1 MKLKSYLSKKFEGR
15 ESFLENIVFPIFGEE
30 KFEDMYDV
38 EALDNEDLQAMAK
51 RTGIKSAIQYGLVQ
65 VGTTEINIYDVTVS
79 DRVMMRRN
87 RVGIQQLIRRIMLDY
102 TSAFIIFHY
111 EDSDSWDWRF
121 SFCQKDNKEV
131 TEAKRYTFLLGP
143 GQSCR
148 TAAENFQKLIDK
160 HGEINRDD
168 IVAAFDVEALSKE
181 FFDKYKAKYEKF
193 CNYIYDNRN
202 DEDLFGHEFAE
213 WDEKLIRDYVKKLL
227 GRIVFLHFL
236 QKKGWLGV
244 PVDKQWGEGDTQFM
258 RNLFKASTPEQKDN
272 YLDCVL
278 EPLFAGALNTQRPND
293 IFDLGVEGF
302 RTTRIPYL
310 NGGLFER
317 DVLDEP
323 KSTFPASYFED
334 LFEFFY
340 QYNFTIDE
348 NNPNDAEVGIDP
360 EMLGHIFENLL
371 EDNKDKGAFYTPKEI
386 VQYMCRESLIAYLTT
401 CVMKKQGENHKP
413 EDEIK
418 ESVRKLLNK
427 PEEIVPRM
435 RMEHIDDFGS
445 YIRNVKICDPA
456 IGSGAFPMGLL
467 NELVRCRV
475 FINAWAKDE
484 KGNLLEGD
492 YAALK
497 TEIISNNIYGVDIE
511 KGAIDIARL
520 RFWLSI
526 IVDEQTPHVLP
537 NFDYKF
543 MQGNS
548 LIPTFDGKYINLDTK
563 SQKHI
568 NVEAMKKEKQRLYEL
583 KQKYYQAEGEEK
595 HELNVQIKD
604 TILKLISR
612 QLGYESRAWYQHN
625 AVQGTLSFDD
635 VETMSFDEVRQSL
648 PEDKLQSIALAE
660 SLHAKLNDSSIPV
673 SERSQIDIHFFDWR
687 IMFTEVFDK
696 GSDGFDIVIGNPPYI
711 QLQIDIHKKGIDK
724 KGNEYTMKL
733 GDVYKDS
740 NYLTFEKTG
749 DIYCLFYEQ
758 GVNILDTK
766 GTLCYITSN
775 KWMKSGYGE
784 ATRRYFIN
792 NCNPILL
799 IDFTG
804 TKIFENA
811 TVDVNILLLRKEKNE
826 NKTKSVW
833 LDEISDIKDLFNCVD
848 KKSTI
853 SSYESSEVWN
863 ILTAKDMLIKNKIES
878 KGKPLGKWDLVL
890 TRGVG
895 TGYDKAYVI
904 TNDEK
909 ECLFSSC
916 SIDELERTASIIH
929 PMLRGREIDKYSYK
943 WNGLWM
949 IYIPLHFPMND
960 IPNIKGASKE
970 AEDTFSKLYP
980 TIYRHICQYKDNL
993 STRDKTETGIRYEW
1007 YCMQR
1012 PRYDKFGKLGFSKI
1026 IYQELSQGSS
1036 FAFDEDGVYLLNNSA
1051 YYIHSQHDDKYL
1063 IAILNSKL
1071 IEYAYSKYYCT
1082 KLGKTGVRW
1091 LAQNIVNLPIVDAEE
1106 FQKQDIIKIVDQI
1119 LSFKKSSCVA
1129 DTSSLEAEIDQLV
1142 YQLYGLTDDE
1152 IAIVEGKN
1160 E

>member
-1 MKLKSYLSKKFEGR
+1 MSMELKSYLSKKFEGR

-348 NNPNDAEVGIDP
+348 NDPNDAEVGIDP

-435 RMEHIDDFGS
+435 RMEHLDDFGS

-548 LIPTFDGKYINLDTK
+548 LIPTFDGKFINLETEK
-563 SQKHI
+563 I
-568 NVEAMKKEKQRLYEL
+568 NKEYYKKLVAEKKELYRL
-583 KQKYYQAEGEEK
+583 KQLHYNASGNEK
-595 HELNVQIKD
+595 HELDVKIKYS
-604 TILKLISR
+604 ILRLIAVR
-612 QLGYESRAWYQHN
+612 LGYESRSWYKNHVTQN
-625 AVQGTLSFDD
+625 SLFKDEETSFDIVRKTLPKEKQKVIEF
-635 VETMSFDEVRQSL
+635 VE
-648 PEDKLQSIALAE
+648 AL
-660 SLHAKLNDSSIPV
+660 SNKLNDTSVPI
-673 SERSQIDIHFFDWR
+673 EKRSQINIHFFDWR
-687 IMFTEVFDK
+687 IMFTEVFDN

-711 QLQIDIHKKGIDK
+711 KEYENRNAFDGFRENSPYYIGKMDLWHGFTCNAIDLCKNYGIVMFIAQNNWTTNAGACKMRKKVVDETRILQMVDFNDYMVFGESASIQ
-724 KGNEYTMKL
+724 TMIML
-733 GDVYKDS
+733 FCKDS
-740 NYLTFEKTG
+740 KSNGYKIDYRKQTLSSGKVGMVQLLGQTG
-749 DIYCLFYEQ
+749 DHCLMRPIFNREFY
-758 GVNILDTK
+758 
-766 GTLCYITSN
+766 
-775 KWMKSGYGE
+775 
-784 ATRRYFIN
+784 
-792 NCNPILL
+792 
-799 IDFTG
+799 
-804 TKIFENA
+804 
-811 TVDVNILLLRKEKNE
+811 
-826 NKTKSVW
+826 
-833 LDEISDIKDLFNCVD
+833 
-848 KKSTI
+848 
-853 SSYESSEVWN
+853 
-863 ILTAKDMLIKNKIES
+863 
-878 KGKPLGKWDLVL
+878 KGK
-890 TRGVG
+890 
-895 TGYDKAYVI
+895 
-904 TNDEK
+904 
-909 ECLFSSC
+909 
-916 SIDELERTASIIH
+916 
-929 PMLRGREIDKYSYK
+929 
-943 WNGLWM
+943 
-949 IYIPLHFPMND
+949 YI
-960 IPNIKGASKE
+960 
-970 AEDTFSKLYP
+970 TFSKFDDVL
-980 TIYRHICQYKDNL
+980 T
-993 STRDKTETGIRYEW
+993 
-1007 YCMQR
+1007 
-1012 PRYDKFGKLGFSKI
+1012 KI
-1026 IYQELSQGSS
+1026 DSMDSYLSQ
-1036 FAFDEDGVYLLNNSA
+1036 
-1051 YYIHSQHDDKYL
+1051 
-1063 IAILNSKL
+1063 
-1071 IEYAYSKYYCT
+1071 
-1082 KLGKTGVRW
+1082 
-1091 LAQNIVNLPIVDAEE
+1091 
-1106 FQKQDIIKIVDQI
+1106 
-1119 LSFKKSSCVA
+1119 
-1129 DTSSLEAEIDQLV
+1129 
-1142 YQLYGLTDDE
+1142 DE
-1152 IAIVEGKN
+1152 IAQGIVFPQLLLVASR
-1160 E
+1160 

>member
-1 MKLKSYLSKKFEGR
+1 MELKSYLSNKFEGR

-30 KFEDMYDV
+30 RFEDMYDV
-38 EALDNEDLQAMAK
+38 DALDNEDLQAMAR

-65 VGTTEINIYDVTVS
+65 IGTTEINIYDVTVS

-160 HGEINRDD
+160 HGDINRDD
-168 IVAAFDVEALSKE
+168 IVKAFDVEALSKE

-202 DEDLFGHEFAE
+202 DESLFGHEFAE
-213 WDEKLIRDYVKKLL
+213 WDEKIIRDYVKKLL

-244 PVDKQWGEGDTQFM
+244 AVNKEWGEGDTQFM
-258 RNLFKASTPEQKDN
+258 RNLFKASTQEQKDN
-272 YLDCVL
+272 YLDLVL
-278 EPLFAGALNTQRPND
+278 EPLFAGALNPQRPND
-293 IFDLGVEGF
+293 IFDLNVDGY

-317 DVLDEP
+317 DALDEP

-348 NNPNDAEVGIDP
+348 NDPNDAEVGIDP

-418 ESVRKLLNK
+418 ESVRQLLNK
-427 PEEIVPRM
+427 PEDIVPRM
-435 RMEHIDDFGS
+435 TKEHFDDFGS

-475 FINAWAKDE
+475 FINAWAKDD

-548 LIPTFDGKYINLDTK
+548 LIPTFDGKFINLDTT
-563 SQKHI
+563 SQSHI
-568 NVEAMKKEKQRLYEL
+568 NVVAMKKEKQHLYEL
-583 KQKYYQAEGEEK
+583 KQKYYKAEGEEK

-612 QLGYESRAWYQHN
+612 QLGYESRAWYLHN
-625 AVQGTLSFDD
+625 AVQTTLDFGEVSS
-635 VETMSFDEVRQSL
+635 MSFDKVRQSL
-648 PEDKLQSIALAE
+648 PADKLESIELAE
-660 SLHAKLNDSSIPV
+660 TLHAKLNDKSIPV

-687 IMFTEVFDK
+687 IMFTEVFDN
-696 GSDGFDIVIGNPPYI
+696 GSDGFDIVIGNPPYVTYKGKQKVNCSEELVR
-711 QLQIDIHKKGIDK
+711 QLISI
-724 KGNEYTMKL
+724 
-733 GDVYKDS
+733 YKDS
-740 NYLTFEKTG
+740 AEYKINSYALFVELGQNISGNRGCLSFIIPSTILQNEYLKKIRKLLITANDLLKIVSFENKVFDAVTDSIIIEFLHGHSRSNLMKYYRVNDLNFTCTDCKCFNPEQWNSENELFKIDLRSNNDDKIIFSKMESNTIRLG
-749 DIYCLFYEQ
+749 DIYNVYVGIVANGIKKFLSEFQENNNYKKYLQ
-758 GVNILDTK
+758 GKHLEHYSIK
-766 GTLCYITSN
+766 KTSL
-775 KWMKSGYGE
+775 
-784 ATRRYFIN
+784 FIN
-792 NCNPILL
+792 FDKDKLHSNT
-799 IDFTG
+799 DETVYEKE
-804 TKIFENA
+804 TKI
-811 TVDVNILLLRKEKNE
+811 LLRKTGN
-826 NKTKSVW
+826 V
-833 LDEISDIKDLFNCVD
+833 
-848 KKSTI
+848 
-853 SSYESSEVWN
+853 
-863 ILTAKDMLIKNKIES
+863 LIA
-878 KGKPLGKWDLVL
+878 
-890 TRGVG
+890 T
-895 TGYDKAYVI
+895 
-904 TNDEK
+904 
-909 ECLFSSC
+909 
-916 SIDELERTASIIH
+916 
-929 PMLRGREIDKYSYK
+929 IDKEQYYTDQSIYNLYQQIGNNYSDYV
-943 WNGLWM
+943 L
-949 IYIPLHFPMND
+949 
-960 IPNIKGASKE
+960 
-970 AEDTFSKLYP
+970 
-980 TIYRHICQYKDNL
+980 
-993 STRDKTETGIRYEW
+993 
-1007 YCMQR
+1007 
-1012 PRYDKFGKLGFSKI
+1012 
-1026 IYQELSQGSS
+1026 
-1036 FAFDEDGVYLLNNSA
+1036 V
-1051 YYIHSQHDDKYL
+1051 
-1063 IAILNSKL
+1063 AILNSKL
-1071 IEYAYSKYYCT
+1071 MNYYYNKKLITNADVFPYIKGVHIKSFPIPNKQINSLLDETIENKVKELIDYK
-1082 KLGKTGVRW
+1082 
-1091 LAQNIVNLPIVDAEE
+1091 QNRNSIKVN
-1106 FQKQDIIKIVDQI
+1106 
-1119 LSFKKSSCVA
+1119 
-1129 DTSSLEAEIDQLV
+1129 SLEHEIDQLV
-1142 YQLYGLTDDE
+1142 YQLYGLTDEE

-1160 E
+1160 K

>member
-1 MKLKSYLSKKFEGR
+1 MDLKSYLSREFEGR
-15 ESFLENIVFPIFGEE
+15 DSFLENIVFPIFGKEN
-30 KFEDMYDV
+30 FENKYDV
-38 EALDNEDLQAMAK
+38 DALDNDDLKLLAQ
-51 RTGIKSAIQYGLVQ
+51 RTGIKSAILYGLVQ
-65 VGTTEINIYDVTVS
+65 VGTTEIYIYDVTVS
-79 DRVMMRRN
+79 ERVVMRRN
-87 RVGIQQLIRRIMLDY
+87 RVGIQQLIRKIMETY
-102 TSAFIIFHY
+102 SSAFIIFHY

-121 SFCQKDNKEV
+121 SFCQKDDKEA
-131 TEAKRYTFLLGP
+131 TEAKRYTFLLGK

-160 HGEINRDD
+160 HGNINRDD
-168 IVAAFDVEALSKE
+168 IVKAFDVEALSKE

-202 DEDLFGHEFAE
+202 DENLFGHEFAE

-348 NNPNDAEVGIDP
+348 NDPNDAEVGIDP

-435 RMEHIDDFGS
+435 RKEHLDDFGS

-475 FINAWAKDE
+475 FINAWAKDD
-484 KGNLLEGD
+484 KDNLLEGD

-526 IVDEQTPHVLP
+526 IVDERTPHVLP

-548 LIPTFDGKYINLDTK
+548 LIPTFDGKFINLDTK

-635 VETMSFDEVRQSL
+635 VETMSFQEVRQSL

-660 SLHAKLNDSSIPV
+660 SLHEKLNDKTIPV
-673 SERSQIDIHFFDWR
+673 VDRSQIDIHFFDWR
-687 IMFTEVFDK
+687 IMFTEVFDN
-696 GSDGFDIVIGNPPYI
+696 GNEGFDIVIGNPPYV
-711 QLQIDIHKKGIDK
+711 DAKKLKSLSSVLKLFKIYNGSADLFTYFFEIGIK
-724 KGNEYTMKL
+724 SCKHNGIVTM
-733 GDVYKDS
+733 
-740 NYLTFEKTG
+740 
-749 DIYCLFYEQ
+749 
-758 GVNILDTK
+758 
-766 GTLCYITSN
+766 ITSN
-775 KWMKSGYGE
+775 KWMRSEYG
-784 ATRRYFIN
+784 RNLRSFIN
-792 NCNPILL
+792 KNTLIQLL
-799 IDFTG
+799 DFG
-804 TKIFENA
+804 TNRLFNA
-811 TVDVNILLLRKEKNE
+811 TVDTDIIIIRKDFSSYTPLIASMQECDAKDNIYSYLINNSVNVCLTDDAWLIKKGNKDLIHERLKNIKTHLSDLNVKIYRGILTGCNDAFHITEEEKNFLLTE
-826 NKTKSVW
+826 DAKNSQIITPLIRGIETEKYTINRKGLWLLNIHNGLKGKMLPVNVLDYPSIKNHLDKYYDRLVQRDDKGKTPYNLRNCAYLNELNHPKIIWQAVSKRVAFSYDQDGT
-833 LDEISDIKDLFNCVD
+833 LTCDVTTFFMTGKDL
-848 KKSTI
+848 K
-853 SSYESSEVWN
+853 Y
-863 ILTAKDMLIKNKIES
+863 IL
-878 KGKPLGKWDLVL
+878 
-890 TRGVG
+890 
-895 TGYDKAYVI
+895 
-904 TNDEK
+904 
-909 ECLFSSC
+909 
-916 SIDELERTASIIH
+916 
-929 PMLRGREIDKYSYK
+929 
-943 WNGLWM
+943 
-949 IYIPLHFPMND
+949 
-960 IPNIKGASKE
+960 
-970 AEDTFSKLYP
+970 
-980 TIYRHICQYKDNL
+980 
-993 STRDKTETGIRYEW
+993 
-1007 YCMQR
+1007 
-1012 PRYDKFGKLGFSKI
+1012 
-1026 IYQELSQGSS
+1026 
-1036 FAFDEDGVYLLNNSA
+1036 
-1051 YYIHSQHDDKYL
+1051 
-1063 IAILNSKL
+1063 AILNSKL
-1071 IEYAYSKYYCT
+1071 FEYSLINIYLEGDTFKSKNKIIQNFPIPQRDDVYSERIENLVDKVIKT
-1082 KLGKTGVRW
+1082 KT
-1091 LAQNIVNLPIVDAEE
+1091 NDSNSNTI
-1106 FQKQDIIKIVDQI
+1106 
-1119 LSFKKSSCVA
+1119 
-1129 DTSSLEAEIDQLV
+1129 SLESQIDQLV
-1142 YQLYGLTDDE
+1142 YKLYGLTDEE
-1152 IAIVEGKN
+1152 IAIVEGRN

>member
-1 MKLKSYLSKKFEGR
+1 MSKELKSYLSKKFEGR

-30 KFEDMYDV
+30 RFEDMYDV
-38 EALDNEDLQAMAK
+38 DALDNEDLQAMAR

-148 TAAENFQKLIDK
+148 TAADNFQKLIDK
-160 HGEINRDD
+160 RGEINRED
-168 IVAAFDVEALSKE
+168 IVKAFDVEALSKE
-181 FFDKYKAKYEKF
+181 FFDKYKAQYEKF
-193 CNYIYDNRN
+193 CNYIYDNCD
-202 DEDLFGHEFAE
+202 DESLFGKEFAE

-244 PVDKQWGEGDTQFM
+244 PFGKEWGEGDTQFM
-258 RNLFKASTPEQKDN
+258 KHLFEASTQEQKEN

-293 IFDLGVEGF
+293 IFDLNVDGY

-317 DVLDEP
+317 DALDEP
-323 KSTFPASYFED
+323 KSTFPASYFEE
-334 LFEFFY
+334 LFDFFY

-348 NNPNDAEVGIDP
+348 NDPNDAEVGIDP
-360 EMLGHIFENLL
+360 EMLGRIFENLL

-418 ESVRKLLNK
+418 ASVRKLLNK

-435 RMEHIDDFGS
+435 TKEHLKDFDS

-526 IVDEQTPHVLP
+526 IVDEQNPHVLP

-548 LIPTFDGKYINLDTK
+548 LIPTFDGKFINLETEK
-563 SQKHI
+563 I
-568 NVEAMKKEKQRLYEL
+568 NKEYYKKLVAEKKELYRL
-583 KQKYYQAEGEEK
+583 KQLHYNASGNEK
-595 HELNVQIKD
+595 HELDVKIKYS
-604 TILKLISR
+604 ILRLIAVR
-612 QLGYESRAWYQHN
+612 LGYESRSWYKNHVTQN
-625 AVQGTLSFDD
+625 SLFKDEETSFDIVRKTLPKEKQKVIEF
-635 VETMSFDEVRQSL
+635 VE
-648 PEDKLQSIALAE
+648 AL
-660 SLHAKLNDSSIPV
+660 SNKLNDTSVPI
-673 SERSQIDIHFFDWR
+673 EKRSQINIHFFDWR
-687 IMFTEVFDK
+687 IMFTEVFDN
-696 GSDGFDIVIGNPPYI
+696 GNDGFDIVIGNPPYI
-711 QLQIDIHKKGIDK
+711 SAPAQI
-724 KGNEYTMKL
+724 
-733 GDVYKDS
+733 
-740 NYLTFEKTG
+740 
-749 DIYCLFYEQ
+749 
-758 GVNILDTK
+758 
-766 GTLCYITSN
+766 
-775 KWMKSGYGE
+775 
-784 ATRRYFIN
+784 A
-792 NCNPILL
+792 NPILAKQREDIIASEKFVSL
-799 IDFTG
+799 YQKWDLYIPFIEHGIQLACKDGVITMIVPYPLTNQIYGKKLREHIIANHELLELCDLNG

-811 TVDVNILLLRKEKNE
+811 TVSNCIPFIRKSLSKHGVTAISHIDE
-826 NKTKSVW
+826 TKS
-833 LDEISDIKDLFNCVD
+833 IKIAYLKTVDDLVPD
-848 KKSTI
+848 KKTA
-853 SSYESSEVWN
+853 VWN
-863 ILTAKDMLIKNKIES
+863 VDNAKREANRHQDMNVLGDYCYISKGMVINADEKTAKGEFKKEDLISLTYDDVHCRKYIEAKDIEKYVVKRVRYLEYNTDRCPEQLS
-878 KGKPLGKWDLVL
+878 RPTFRELYEHPKLMVNRLGLLKV
-890 TRGVG
+890 
-895 TGYDKAYVI
+895 Y
-904 TNDEK
+904 
-909 ECLFSSC
+909 
-916 SIDELERTASIIH
+916 
-929 PMLRGREIDKYSYK
+929 
-943 WNGLWM
+943 
-949 IYIPLHFPMND
+949 
-960 IPNIKGASKE
+960 
-970 AEDTFSKLYP
+970 
-980 TIYRHICQYKDNL
+980 
-993 STRDKTETGIRYEW
+993 
-1007 YCMQR
+1007 
-1012 PRYDKFGKLGFSKI
+1012 
-1026 IYQELSQGSS
+1026 
-1036 FAFDEDGVYLLNNSA
+1036 FDEDSLLTSDSMFCAVPWFSLSRVNNKSITSSIKKFSRKTRMEMESLSKKVDLKYLLGVM
-1051 YYIHSQHDDKYL
+1051 
-1063 IAILNSKL
+1063 NSKYADVL
-1071 IEYAYSKYYCT
+1071 LTNLRGGDYHIYPEHIRNIPIPIATIEQQQSV
-1082 KLGKTGVRW
+1082 VR
-1091 LAQNIVNLPIVDAEE
+1091 IVDE
-1106 FQKQDIIKIVDQI
+1106 IINA
-1119 LSFKKSSCVA
+1119 KKKNS
-1129 DTSSLEAEIDQLV
+1129 DTSVLEYELDQLV
-1142 YQLYGLTDDE
+1142 YQLYCLTDEE
-1152 IAIVEGKN
+1152 IAIVEGRN
-1160 E
+1160 EK

>member
-1 MKLKSYLSKKFEGR
+1 MSKELKSYLSKKFEGR

-30 KFEDMYDV
+30 RFEDMYDV
-38 EALDNEDLQAMAK
+38 DALDNEDLQAMAR

-258 RNLFKASTPEQKDN
+258 RNLFKASTQKQKDN
-272 YLDCVL
+272 YLDLVL

-348 NNPNDAEVGIDP
+348 NDPNDAEVGIDP

-435 RMEHIDDFGS
+435 RMEHLDDFGS

-548 LIPTFDGKYINLDTK
+548 LIPTFDGKFINLETEK
-563 SQKHI
+563 I
-568 NVEAMKKEKQRLYEL
+568 NKEYYKKLVAEKKELYRL
-583 KQKYYQAEGEEK
+583 KQLHYNASGNEK
-595 HELNVQIKD
+595 HELDVKIKYS
-604 TILKLISR
+604 ILRLIAVR
-612 QLGYESRAWYQHN
+612 LGYESRSWYKNHVTQN
-625 AVQGTLSFDD
+625 SLFKDEETSFDIVRKTLPKEKQKVIEF
-635 VETMSFDEVRQSL
+635 VE
-648 PEDKLQSIALAE
+648 AL
-660 SLHAKLNDSSIPV
+660 SNKLNDTSVPI
-673 SERSQIDIHFFDWR
+673 EKRSQINIHFFDWR
-687 IMFTEVFDK
+687 IMFTEVFDN

-711 QLQIDIHKKGIDK
+711 KEYENRNAFDGFRENSPYYIGKMDLWHGFTCNAIDLCKNYGIVMFIAQNNWTTNAGACKMRKKVVDETRILQMVDFNDYMVFGESASIQTMIMLFCKDSKSNGYKIDYRKQTLSSGKVGMVQLLGQTGDHCLMRPIFNREFYKGKYITFSKFDDVLTKIDSMDSYLSQDEIAQGIVFPQDFLNKKGHNKIPSFPVGTGIFCLTQSELNALRLTESETKLIKPYYTTEQIHKY
-724 KGNEYTMKL
+724 YT
-733 GDVYKDS
+733 D
-740 NYLTFEKTG
+740 E
-749 DIYCLFYEQ
+749 
-758 GVNILDTK
+758 
-766 GTLCYITSN
+766 
-775 KWMKSGYGE
+775 
-784 ATRRYFIN
+784 
-792 NCNPILL
+792 
-799 IDFTG
+799 
-804 TKIFENA
+804 
-811 TVDVNILLLRKEKNE
+811 NE
-826 NKTKSVW
+826 NK
-833 LDEISDIKDLFNCVD
+833 
-848 KKSTI
+848 
-853 SSYESSEVWN
+853 
-863 ILTAKDMLIKNKIES
+863 
-878 KGKPLGKWDLVL
+878 
-890 TRGVG
+890 
-895 TGYDKAYVI
+895 
-904 TNDEK
+904 
-909 ECLFSSC
+909 
-916 SIDELERTASIIH
+916 
-929 PMLRGREIDKYSYK
+929 
-943 WNGLWM
+943 LWM
-949 IYIPLHFPMND
+949 IYTDSKFKADNSLDCFPRIKKHLDQFTSVITSDNKPYGLHRARNSYFFTGKKIISLRKCSNGPVFSYSECDCYVSQTFFSIKTNRWNLKFLTGLLNSSLIRFWLQNKGKMQGENYQVDKEPLMGIPLPQTSYMQQNM
-960 IPNIKGASKE
+960 IE
-970 AEDTFSKLYP
+970 LVE
-980 TIYRHICQYKDNL
+980 TII
-993 STRDKTETGIRYEW
+993 SIT
-1007 YCMQR
+1007 
-1012 PRYDKFGKLGFSKI
+1012 
-1026 IYQELSQGSS
+1026 ELSQ
-1036 FAFDEDGVYLLNNSA
+1036 V
-1051 YYIHSQHDDKYL
+1051 
-1063 IAILNSKL
+1063 
-1071 IEYAYSKYYCT
+1071 
-1082 KLGKTGVRW
+1082 
-1091 LAQNIVNLPIVDAEE
+1091 NI
-1106 FQKQDIIKIVDQI
+1106 
-1119 LSFKKSSCVA
+1119 
-1129 DTSSLEAEIDQLV
+1129 
-1142 YQLYGLTDDE
+1142 Y
-1152 IAIVEGKN
+1152 
-1160 E
+1160 

>member
-1 MKLKSYLSKKFEGR
+1 MDLKSYLSREFEGR
-15 ESFLENIVFPIFGEE
+15 DSFLENIVFPIFGKEN
-30 KFEDMYDV
+30 FENKYDV
-38 EALDNEDLQAMAK
+38 DALDNDDLKLLAQ
-51 RTGIKSAIQYGLVQ
+51 RTGIKSAILYGLVQ
-65 VGTTEINIYDVTVS
+65 VGITEIYIYDVTVCE
-79 DRVMMRRN
+79 RVVMRRN
-87 RVGIQQLIRRIMLDY
+87 RVGIQQLIRKIMETY
-102 TSAFIIFHY
+102 SSAFIIFHY

-121 SFCQKDNKEV
+121 SFCQKDDKEA
-131 TEAKRYTFLLGP
+131 TEAKRYTFLLGK

-160 HGEINRDD
+160 HGNINRDD
-168 IVAAFDVEALSKE
+168 IVKAFDVEALSKE

-258 RNLFKASTPEQKDN
+258 RNLFKASTQKQKDN
-272 YLDCVL
+272 YLDLVL

-348 NNPNDAEVGIDP
+348 NDPNDAEVGIDP

-435 RMEHIDDFGS
+435 RMEHLDDFGS

-475 FINAWAKDE
+475 FINAWAKDD

-526 IVDEQTPHVLP
+526 IVDERTPHVLP

-548 LIPTFDGKYINLDTK
+548 LIPTFDGKFINLDTK

-568 NVEAMKKEKQRLYEL
+568 NVEAMKKEKQHLYEL
-583 KQKYYQAEGEEK
+583 KQKYYQAEGEAK

-625 AVQGTLSFDD
+625 AVQTSLSFDD
-635 VETMSFDEVRQSL
+635 VKNMPFDEVRQSL
-648 PEDKLQSIALAE
+648 PEEKLQSIALAE
-660 SLHAKLNDSSIPV
+660 SLHAKLTDNSIPV
-673 SERSQIDIHFFDWR
+673 AERSQIDIHFFDWR
-687 IMFTEVFDK
+687 IMFTEVFDN
-696 GSDGFDIVIGNPPYI
+696 GSDGFDIVIANPPYGAKLSSEIKKELKKTYTSAVTIPNLQKGSLDTFSLFIDLGYILLHCNGNAIFIVPLSITASDSMSGIHRLLIEKCDNIYISSYGDRPRRIFESAEQQVSIVSFVKTNQRAKKIMTTHINKRYSDESLWILLDNLKYVNSI
-711 QLQIDIHKKGIDK
+711 QHIRNGRIPKI
-724 KGNEYTMKL
+724 
-733 GDVYKDS
+733 GDEI
-740 NYLTFEKTG
+740 EK
-749 DIYCLFYEQ
+749 
-758 GVNILDTK
+758 NILDKLKKCPTTLQDLYSDHGNSIFYRKAGGRYYKIITK
-766 GTLCYITSN
+766 V
-775 KWMKSGYGE
+775 
-784 ATRRYFIN
+784 A
-792 NCNPILL
+792 
-799 IDFTG
+799 
-804 TKIFENA
+804 
-811 TVDVNILLLRKEKNE
+811 
-826 NKTKSVW
+826 TKSSAEGELTIKYKYQDLVGAALSSNLFYWFW
-833 LDEISDIKDLFNCVD
+833 LIHSDWHNLR
-848 KKSTI
+848 
-853 SSYESSEVWN
+853 SSE
-863 ILTAKDMLIKNKIES
+863 
-878 KGKPLGKWDLVL
+878 LGMFPIPYDEFSDEDLVYIGKL
-890 TRGVG
+890 YDSYLDDLYKNSKTTK
-895 TGYDKAYVI
+895 TGLKCFFARQSKAY
-904 TNDEK
+904 
-909 ECLFSSC
+909 
-916 SIDELERTASIIH
+916 IDS
-929 PMLRGREIDKYSYK
+929 IDKYIGKKY
-943 WNGLWM
+943 GLS
-949 IYIPLHFPMND
+949 IEEIN
-960 IPNIKGASKE
+960 
-970 AEDTFSKLYP
+970 
-980 TIYRHICQYKDNL
+980 
-993 STRDKTETGIRYEW
+993 
-1007 YCMQR
+1007 
-1012 PRYDKFGKLGFSKI
+1012 
-1026 IYQELSQGSS
+1026 
-1036 FAFDEDGVYLLNNSA
+1036 
-1051 YYIHSQHDDKYL
+1051 YL
-1063 IAILNSKL
+1063 IN
-1071 IEYAYSKYYCT
+1071 Y
-1082 KLGKTGVRW
+1082 
-1091 LAQNIVNLPIVDAEE
+1091 
-1106 FQKQDIIKIVDQI
+1106 DIQ
-1119 LSFKKSSCVA
+1119 FRN
-1129 DTSSLEAEIDQLV
+1129 
-1142 YQLYGLTDDE
+1142 DE
-1152 IAIVEGKN
+1152 
-1160 E
+1160 

>member
-1 MKLKSYLSKKFEGR
+1 MSMELKSYLSKKFEGR

-348 NNPNDAEVGIDP
+348 NDPNDAEVGIDP

-435 RMEHIDDFGS
+435 RMEHLDDFGS

-526 IVDEQTPHVLP
+526 IVDERTPHVLP

-548 LIPTFDGKYINLDTK
+548 LIPTFDGKFINLDTK

-568 NVEAMKKEKQRLYEL
+568 NVEAMKKEKQHLYEL
-583 KQKYYQAEGEEK
+583 KQKYYKAEGEDK

-635 VETMSFDEVRQSL
+635 VETMSFQEVRQSL

-673 SERSQIDIHFFDWR
+673 AERSQVDIHFFDWR
-687 IMFTEVFDK
+687 IMFTEVFDN

-711 QLQIDIHKKGIDK
+711 TMTKNNTDNSLLKLYIDNFISIKKCYSKNIYTLFIELGICSLLAPS
-724 KGNEYTMKL
+724 GNISFIIPEGLFKTRSYADCVSMMNNN
-733 GDVYKDS
+733 GDLLFYSTFS
-740 NYLTFEKTG
+740 NYVFENAVTGSLIFNFRKEKTG
-749 DIYCLFYEQ
+749 
-758 GVNILDTK
+758 TK
-766 GTLCYITSN
+766 AIH
-775 KWMKSGYGE
+775 
-784 ATRRYFIN
+784 
-792 NCNPILL
+792 
-799 IDFTG
+799 
-804 TKIFENA
+804 
-811 TVDVNILLLRKEKNE
+811 
-826 NKTKSVW
+826 
-833 LDEISDIKDLFNCVD
+833 
-848 KKSTI
+848 
-853 SSYESSEVWN
+853 
-863 ILTAKDMLIKNKIES
+863 
-878 KGKPLGKWDLVL
+878 
-890 TRGVG
+890 
-895 TGYDKAYVI
+895 YD
-904 TNDEK
+904 
-909 ECLFSSC
+909 
-916 SIDELERTASIIH
+916 
-929 PMLRGREIDKYSYK
+929 
-943 WNGLWM
+943 
-949 IYIPLHFPMND
+949 
-960 IPNIKGASKE
+960 
-970 AEDTFSKLYP
+970 
-980 TIYRHICQYKDNL
+980 
-993 STRDKTETGIRYEW
+993 
-1007 YCMQR
+1007 
-1012 PRYDKFGKLGFSKI
+1012 
-1026 IYQELSQGSS
+1026 
-1036 FAFDEDGVYLLNNSA
+1036 FDENYN
-1051 YYIHSQHDDKYL
+1051 
-1063 IAILNSKL
+1063 
-1071 IEYAYSKYYCT
+1071 
-1082 KLGKTGVRW
+1082 
-1091 LAQNIVNLPIVDAEE
+1091 
-1106 FQKQDIIKIVDQI
+1106 IKIVEDGDVSILDKIYYSSKELKEVAELFKGMVVKDRQKVVFDTQNGYPNIFLLGKSISKWIIRTPYYTDYCTLTIVGGTKKKSKHDVYPRIVIRRTGDTLCCALIDTPALTESTLYSCWSKKTSIDNRYLLGLLNSNLLDFYNKKRNITNQQGFPQI
-1119 LSFKKSSCVA
+1119 LMTDLQGLPIKEVTNDKQQPIINLVDKILSKKKQDPYS
-1129 DTSSLEAEIDQLV
+1129 DTSALEHEIDHLV
-1142 YQLYGLTDDE
+1142 YQLYCLSYDE
-1152 IAIVEGKN
+1152 VLIIDPDTPITREEYERYN
-1160 E
+1160 ISE

>member
-1 MKLKSYLSKKFEGR
+1 MDLKSYLSREFEGR
-15 ESFLENIVFPIFGEE
+15 DSFLENIVFPIFGKEN
-30 KFEDMYDV
+30 FENKYDV
-38 EALDNEDLQAMAK
+38 DALDNDDSKLLAQ
-51 RTGIKSAIQYGLVQ
+51 RTGIKSAILYGLVQ
-65 VGTTEINIYDVTVS
+65 VGTTEIYIYDVTVS
-79 DRVMMRRN
+79 ERVVMRRN
-87 RVGIQQLIRRIMLDY
+87 RVGIQQLIRKIMETY
-102 TSAFIIFHY
+102 SSAFIIFHY

-121 SFCQKDNKEV
+121 SFCQKDDKEA
-131 TEAKRYTFLLGP
+131 TEAKRYTFLLGK

-160 HGEINRDD
+160 HGNINRDD
-168 IVAAFDVEALSKE
+168 IVKAFDVEALSKE

-202 DEDLFGHEFAE
+202 DETLFGHEFAE

-258 RNLFKASTPEQKDN
+258 RNLFKASTQKQKDN
-272 YLDCVL
+272 YLDLVL

-348 NNPNDAEVGIDP
+348 NDPNDAEVGIDP

-427 PEEIVPRM
+427 PEEIVPNM
-435 RMEHIDDFGS
+435 KKNHFEDFGS

-475 FINAWAKDE
+475 FINAWAKDD

-526 IVDEQTPHVLP
+526 IVDERTPHVLP

-548 LIPTFDGKYINLDTK
+548 LIPTFDGKFINLDTK

-568 NVEAMKKEKQRLYEL
+568 NVEAMKKEKQHLYEL
-583 KQKYYQAEGEEK
+583 KQKYYKAEGEDK

-635 VETMSFDEVRQSL
+635 VETMSFQEVRQSL

-673 SERSQIDIHFFDWR
+673 AERSQVDIHFFDWR
-687 IMFTEVFDK
+687 IMFTEVFDN

-711 QLQIDIHKKGIDK
+711 TMTKNNTDNSLLKLYIDNFISIKKCYSKNIYTLFIELGICSLLAPS
-724 KGNEYTMKL
+724 GNISFIIPEGLFKTRSYADCVSMMNNN
-733 GDVYKDS
+733 GDLLFYSTFS
-740 NYLTFEKTG
+740 NYVFENAVTGSLIFNFRKEKTG
-749 DIYCLFYEQ
+749 
-758 GVNILDTK
+758 TK
-766 GTLCYITSN
+766 AIH
-775 KWMKSGYGE
+775 
-784 ATRRYFIN
+784 
-792 NCNPILL
+792 
-799 IDFTG
+799 
-804 TKIFENA
+804 
-811 TVDVNILLLRKEKNE
+811 
-826 NKTKSVW
+826 
-833 LDEISDIKDLFNCVD
+833 
-848 KKSTI
+848 
-853 SSYESSEVWN
+853 
-863 ILTAKDMLIKNKIES
+863 
-878 KGKPLGKWDLVL
+878 
-890 TRGVG
+890 
-895 TGYDKAYVI
+895 YD
-904 TNDEK
+904 
-909 ECLFSSC
+909 
-916 SIDELERTASIIH
+916 
-929 PMLRGREIDKYSYK
+929 
-943 WNGLWM
+943 
-949 IYIPLHFPMND
+949 
-960 IPNIKGASKE
+960 
-970 AEDTFSKLYP
+970 
-980 TIYRHICQYKDNL
+980 
-993 STRDKTETGIRYEW
+993 
-1007 YCMQR
+1007 
-1012 PRYDKFGKLGFSKI
+1012 
-1026 IYQELSQGSS
+1026 
-1036 FAFDEDGVYLLNNSA
+1036 FDENYN
-1051 YYIHSQHDDKYL
+1051 
-1063 IAILNSKL
+1063 
-1071 IEYAYSKYYCT
+1071 
-1082 KLGKTGVRW
+1082 
-1091 LAQNIVNLPIVDAEE
+1091 
-1106 FQKQDIIKIVDQI
+1106 IKIVEDGDASILDKIYYSSKELKEVAELFKGMVVKDRQKVVFDTQNGYPNIFLLGKSISKWIIRTPYYTDYCTLTIVGGTKKKSKHDVYPRIVIRRTGDTLCCALIDTPALTESTLYSCWSKKTSIDNRYLLGLLNSSLLDFYNKKRNITNQQGFPQI
-1119 LSFKKSSCVA
+1119 LMTDLQGLPIKEVTNDKQQPIINLVDKILSKKKQDPCS
-1129 DTSSLEAEIDQLV
+1129 DTSALEHEIDHLV
-1142 YQLYGLTDDE
+1142 YQLYGLSYDE
-1152 IAIVEGKN
+1152 VLIVDPDTPITREEYEQDN
-1160 E
+1160 ILE

>member
-1 MKLKSYLSKKFEGR
+1 MSKELKSYLSKKFEGR

-30 KFEDMYDV
+30 RFEDMYDV
-38 EALDNEDLQAMAK
+38 DALDNEDLQAMAR

-348 NNPNDAEVGIDP
+348 NDPNDAEVGIDP

-418 ESVRKLLNK
+418 ESVRNLLNK
-427 PEEIVPRM
+427 PEEIVPNM
-435 RMEHIDDFGS
+435 KKNHFDDFGS

-475 FINAWAKDE
+475 FINAWAKDD

-526 IVDEQTPHVLP
+526 IVDERTPHVLP

-548 LIPTFDGKYINLDTK
+548 LIPTFDGKFINLDTK

-568 NVEAMKKEKQRLYEL
+568 NVEAMKKEKQHLYEL
-583 KQKYYQAEGEEK
+583 KQKYYKAEGEDK

-635 VETMSFDEVRQSL
+635 VETMSFQEVRQSL

-687 IMFTEVFDK
+687 IMFTEVFDN

-711 QLQIDIHKKGIDK
+711 TMTKNNTDNSLLKLYIDNFISIKKCYSKNIYTLFIELGICSLLAPS
-724 KGNEYTMKL
+724 GNISFIIPEGLFKTRSYADCVSMMNNN
-733 GDVYKDS
+733 GDLLFYSTFS
-740 NYLTFEKTG
+740 NYVFENAVTGSLIFNFRKEKTG
-749 DIYCLFYEQ
+749 
-758 GVNILDTK
+758 TK
-766 GTLCYITSN
+766 AIH
-775 KWMKSGYGE
+775 
-784 ATRRYFIN
+784 
-792 NCNPILL
+792 
-799 IDFTG
+799 
-804 TKIFENA
+804 
-811 TVDVNILLLRKEKNE
+811 
-826 NKTKSVW
+826 
-833 LDEISDIKDLFNCVD
+833 
-848 KKSTI
+848 
-853 SSYESSEVWN
+853 
-863 ILTAKDMLIKNKIES
+863 
-878 KGKPLGKWDLVL
+878 
-890 TRGVG
+890 
-895 TGYDKAYVI
+895 YD
-904 TNDEK
+904 
-909 ECLFSSC
+909 
-916 SIDELERTASIIH
+916 
-929 PMLRGREIDKYSYK
+929 
-943 WNGLWM
+943 
-949 IYIPLHFPMND
+949 
-960 IPNIKGASKE
+960 
-970 AEDTFSKLYP
+970 
-980 TIYRHICQYKDNL
+980 
-993 STRDKTETGIRYEW
+993 
-1007 YCMQR
+1007 
-1012 PRYDKFGKLGFSKI
+1012 
-1026 IYQELSQGSS
+1026 
-1036 FAFDEDGVYLLNNSA
+1036 FDENYN
-1051 YYIHSQHDDKYL
+1051 
-1063 IAILNSKL
+1063 
-1071 IEYAYSKYYCT
+1071 
-1082 KLGKTGVRW
+1082 
-1091 LAQNIVNLPIVDAEE
+1091 
-1106 FQKQDIIKIVDQI
+1106 IKIVEDGDASILDKIYYSSKELKEVAELFKGMVVKDRQKVVFDTQNGYPNIFLLGKSISKWIIRTPYYTDYCTLTIVGGTKKKSKHDVYPRIVIRRTGDTLCCALIDTPALTESTLYSCWSKKTSIDNRYLLGLLNSNLLDFYNKKRNITNQQGFPQI
-1119 LSFKKSSCVA
+1119 LMTDLQGLPIKEVTNDKQQPIINLVDKILSKKKQDPYS
-1129 DTSSLEAEIDQLV
+1129 DTSALEHEIDHLV
-1142 YQLYGLTDDE
+1142 YQLYGLSYDE
-1152 IAIVEGKN
+1152 VLIVDPDTPITREEYERYN
-1160 E
+1160 ISE

>member
-1 MKLKSYLSKKFEGR
+1 MSIDLKTYLSREFEGR
-15 ESFLENIVFPIFGEE
+15 DSFLENIVFPIFGKEN
-30 KFEDMYDV
+30 FENKYDV
-38 EALDNEDLQAMAK
+38 DALDNDDLKLLAQ
-51 RTGIKSAIQYGLVQ
+51 RTGIKSAILYGLVQ
-65 VGTTEINIYDVTVS
+65 VGTTEIYIYDVTVS
-79 DRVMMRRN
+79 ERVVMRRN
-87 RVGIQQLIRRIMLDY
+87 RVGIQQLIRKIMETY
-102 TSAFIIFHY
+102 SSAFIIFHY

-121 SFCQKDNKEV
+121 SFCQKDDKEA
-131 TEAKRYTFLLGP
+131 TEAKRYTFLLGK

-160 HGEINRDD
+160 HGNINRDD
-168 IVAAFDVEALSKE
+168 IVKAFDVEALSKE

-202 DEDLFGHEFAE
+202 DETLFGHEFAE

-258 RNLFKASTPEQKDN
+258 RNLFKASTQKQKDN
-272 YLDCVL
+272 YLDLVL

-348 NNPNDAEVGIDP
+348 NDPNDAEVGIDP

-418 ESVRKLLNK
+418 ESVRNLLNK
-427 PEEIVPRM
+427 PEEIVPNM
-435 RMEHIDDFGS
+435 KKNHFDDFGS

-475 FINAWAKDE
+475 FINAWAKDD

-526 IVDEQTPHVLP
+526 IVDERTPHVLP

-548 LIPTFDGKYINLDTK
+548 LIPTFDGKFINLDTK

-568 NVEAMKKEKQRLYEL
+568 NVEAMKKEKQHLYEL
-583 KQKYYQAEGEEK
+583 KQKYYQAEGEAK

-625 AVQGTLSFDD
+625 AVQTSLSFDD
-635 VETMSFDEVRQSL
+635 VKNMPFDEVRQSL
-648 PEDKLQSIALAE
+648 PEEKLQSIALAE
-660 SLHAKLNDSSIPV
+660 SLHAKLTDNSIPV
-673 SERSQIDIHFFDWR
+673 AERSQIDIHFFDWR
-687 IMFTEVFDK
+687 IMFTEVFDN
-696 GSDGFDIVIGNPPYI
+696 GNDGFDIVIGNPPYI
-711 QLQIDIHKKGIDK
+711 DSETMVKKMSDIRNIYAQRYRSA
-724 KGNEYTMKL
+724 KGNWDIYIVFYEL
-733 GDVYKDS
+733 GMLLLTE
-740 NYLTFEKTG
+740 NGILTFITPNKWLSIPYGKKLRDLYFNMLSQLCDCSAIKVFDAGNEPIICSFLNQNVDVIYVYVAKDDSFILKDIVSKTKVTKESLG
-749 DIYCLFYEQ
+749 TLLSDNLDLLLKISKSKNVILDMIKAENPFTTGEAYELC
-758 GVNILDTK
+758 NILTEKENCSDDYYRLVNT
-766 GTLCYITSN
+766 GTIDPYVSLYGKKLTSYLKSKYIHPVVSKKDFAEYFPKRVRQMTE
-775 KWMKSGYGE
+775 KLIVTGM
-784 ATRRYFIN
+784 RYFEV
-792 NCNPILL
+792 
-799 IDFTG
+799 FY
-804 TKIFENA
+804 
-811 TVDVNILLLRKEKNE
+811 
-826 NKTKSVW
+826 
-833 LDEISDIKDLFNCVD
+833 D
-848 KKSTI
+848 KRGEYIAGKSTI
-853 SSYESSEVWN
+853 ILLRQSLSEE
-863 ILTAKDMLIKNKIES
+863 DM
-878 KGKPLGKWDLVL
+878 
-890 TRGVG
+890 
-895 TGYDKAYVI
+895 
-904 TNDEK
+904 
-909 ECLFSSC
+909 
-916 SIDELERTASIIH
+916 
-929 PMLRGREIDKYSYK
+929 M
-943 WNGLWM
+943 
-949 IYIPLHFPMND
+949 
-960 IPNIKGASKE
+960 
-970 AEDTFSKLYP
+970 
-980 TIYRHICQYKDNL
+980 
-993 STRDKTETGIRYEW
+993 
-1007 YCMQR
+1007 
-1012 PRYDKFGKLGFSKI
+1012 
-1026 IYQELSQGSS
+1026 
-1036 FAFDEDGVYLLNNSA
+1036 YLLG
-1051 YYIHSQHDDKYL
+1051 
-1063 IAILNSKL
+1063 ILNSRL
-1071 IEYAYSKYYCT
+1071 IQFFINQSYST
-1082 KLGKTGVRW
+1082 LGIGGGINFSVDMI
-1091 LAQNIVNLPIVDAEE
+1091 NSLPLPQIVDNNLRRDMVDTVDKILGAINRNED
-1106 FQKQDIIKIVDQI
+1106 DIVELKY
-1119 LSFKKSSCVA
+1119 KA
-1129 DTSSLEAEIDQLV
+1129 DQLV
-1142 YQLYGLTDDE
+1142 YQLYGLTDEE

>member
-1 MKLKSYLSKKFEGR
+1 MSMELKSYLSKKFEGR

-348 NNPNDAEVGIDP
+348 NDPNDAEVGIDP

-435 RMEHIDDFGS
+435 RMEHLDDFGS

-475 FINAWAKDE
+475 FINAWAKDD

-526 IVDEQTPHVLP
+526 IVDERTPHVLP

-548 LIPTFDGKYINLDTK
+548 LIPTFDGKFINLDTK

-568 NVEAMKKEKQRLYEL
+568 NVEAMKKEKQHLYEL
-583 KQKYYQAEGEEK
+583 KQKYYKAEGEDK

-635 VETMSFDEVRQSL
+635 VETMSFQEVRQSL

-673 SERSQIDIHFFDWR
+673 AERSQVDIHFFDWR
-687 IMFTEVFDK
+687 IMFTEVFDN

-711 QLQIDIHKKGIDK
+711 TMTKNNTDNSLLKLYIDNFISIKKCYSKNIYTLFIELGICSLLAPS
-724 KGNEYTMKL
+724 GNISFIIPEGLFKTRSYADCVSMMNNN
-733 GDVYKDS
+733 GDLLFYSTFS
-740 NYLTFEKTG
+740 NYVFENAVTGSLIFNFRKEKTG
-749 DIYCLFYEQ
+749 
-758 GVNILDTK
+758 TK
-766 GTLCYITSN
+766 AIH
-775 KWMKSGYGE
+775 
-784 ATRRYFIN
+784 
-792 NCNPILL
+792 
-799 IDFTG
+799 
-804 TKIFENA
+804 
-811 TVDVNILLLRKEKNE
+811 
-826 NKTKSVW
+826 
-833 LDEISDIKDLFNCVD
+833 
-848 KKSTI
+848 
-853 SSYESSEVWN
+853 
-863 ILTAKDMLIKNKIES
+863 
-878 KGKPLGKWDLVL
+878 
-890 TRGVG
+890 
-895 TGYDKAYVI
+895 YD
-904 TNDEK
+904 
-909 ECLFSSC
+909 
-916 SIDELERTASIIH
+916 
-929 PMLRGREIDKYSYK
+929 
-943 WNGLWM
+943 
-949 IYIPLHFPMND
+949 
-960 IPNIKGASKE
+960 
-970 AEDTFSKLYP
+970 
-980 TIYRHICQYKDNL
+980 
-993 STRDKTETGIRYEW
+993 
-1007 YCMQR
+1007 
-1012 PRYDKFGKLGFSKI
+1012 
-1026 IYQELSQGSS
+1026 
-1036 FAFDEDGVYLLNNSA
+1036 FDENYN
-1051 YYIHSQHDDKYL
+1051 
-1063 IAILNSKL
+1063 
-1071 IEYAYSKYYCT
+1071 
-1082 KLGKTGVRW
+1082 
-1091 LAQNIVNLPIVDAEE
+1091 
-1106 FQKQDIIKIVDQI
+1106 IKIVEDGDVSILDKIYYSSKELKEVAELFKGMVVKDRQKVVFDTQNGYPNIFLLGKSISKWIIRTPYYTDYCTLTIVGGTKKKSKYDVYPRIVIRRTGDTLCCALIDTPALTESTLYSCWSKKTSIDNRYLLGLLNSNLLDFYNKKRNITNQQGFPQI
-1119 LSFKKSSCVA
+1119 LMTDLQGLPIKEVTNDKQQPIINLVDKILSKKKQDPYS
-1129 DTSSLEAEIDQLV
+1129 DTSALEHEIDHLV
-1142 YQLYGLTDDE
+1142 YQLYCLSYDE
-1152 IAIVEGKN
+1152 VLIIDPDTPITREEYERYN
-1160 E
+1160 ISE

>member
-1 MKLKSYLSKKFEGR
+1 MDLKSYLSREFEGR
-15 ESFLENIVFPIFGEE
+15 DSFLENIVFPIFGKEN
-30 KFEDMYDV
+30 FENKYDV
-38 EALDNEDLQAMAK
+38 DALDNDDLKLLAQ
-51 RTGIKSAIQYGLVQ
+51 RTGIKSAILYGLVQ
-65 VGTTEINIYDVTVS
+65 VGTTEIYIYDVTVS
-79 DRVMMRRN
+79 ERVVMRRN
-87 RVGIQQLIRRIMLDY
+87 RVGIQQLIRKIMETY
-102 TSAFIIFHY
+102 SSAFIIFHY

-121 SFCQKDNKEV
+121 SFCQKDDKEA
-131 TEAKRYTFLLGP
+131 TEAKRYTFLLGK

-160 HGEINRDD
+160 HGNINRDD
-168 IVAAFDVEALSKE
+168 IVKAFDVEALSKE

-202 DEDLFGHEFAE
+202 DETLFGHEFAE

-258 RNLFKASTPEQKDN
+258 RNLFKASTQKQKDN
-272 YLDCVL
+272 YLDLVL

-293 IFDLGVEGF
+293 IFDLNVEGF

-317 DVLDEP
+317 DALDEP

-348 NNPNDAEVGIDP
+348 NDPNDAEVGIDP

-413 EDEIK
+413 EDKIK
-418 ESVRKLLNK
+418 ESVRNLLNK
-427 PEEIVPRM
+427 PEEIVPNM
-435 RMEHIDDFGS
+435 KKNHFEDFGS

-475 FINAWAKDE
+475 FINAWAKDD

-526 IVDEQTPHVLP
+526 IVDERTPHVLP

-548 LIPTFDGKYINLDTK
+548 LIPTFDGKFINLDTK

-568 NVEAMKKEKQRLYEL
+568 NVEAMKKEKQHLYEL
-583 KQKYYQAEGEEK
+583 KQKYYKAGGEDK

-635 VETMSFDEVRQSL
+635 VETMSFQEVRQSL

-673 SERSQIDIHFFDWR
+673 AERSQVDIHFFDWR
-687 IMFTEVFDK
+687 IMFTEVFDN

-711 QLQIDIHKKGIDK
+711 TMTKNNTDNSLLKLYIDNFISIKKCYSKNIYTLFIELGICSLLAPS
-724 KGNEYTMKL
+724 GNISFIIPEGVFKTRSYADCVSMMNNN
-733 GDVYKDS
+733 GDLLFYSTFS
-740 NYLTFEKTG
+740 NYVFENAVTGSLIFNFRKEKTG
-749 DIYCLFYEQ
+749 
-758 GVNILDTK
+758 TK
-766 GTLCYITSN
+766 AIH
-775 KWMKSGYGE
+775 
-784 ATRRYFIN
+784 
-792 NCNPILL
+792 
-799 IDFTG
+799 
-804 TKIFENA
+804 
-811 TVDVNILLLRKEKNE
+811 
-826 NKTKSVW
+826 
-833 LDEISDIKDLFNCVD
+833 
-848 KKSTI
+848 
-853 SSYESSEVWN
+853 
-863 ILTAKDMLIKNKIES
+863 
-878 KGKPLGKWDLVL
+878 
-890 TRGVG
+890 
-895 TGYDKAYVI
+895 YD
-904 TNDEK
+904 
-909 ECLFSSC
+909 
-916 SIDELERTASIIH
+916 
-929 PMLRGREIDKYSYK
+929 
-943 WNGLWM
+943 
-949 IYIPLHFPMND
+949 
-960 IPNIKGASKE
+960 
-970 AEDTFSKLYP
+970 
-980 TIYRHICQYKDNL
+980 
-993 STRDKTETGIRYEW
+993 
-1007 YCMQR
+1007 
-1012 PRYDKFGKLGFSKI
+1012 
-1026 IYQELSQGSS
+1026 
-1036 FAFDEDGVYLLNNSA
+1036 FDENYN
-1051 YYIHSQHDDKYL
+1051 
-1063 IAILNSKL
+1063 
-1071 IEYAYSKYYCT
+1071 
-1082 KLGKTGVRW
+1082 
-1091 LAQNIVNLPIVDAEE
+1091 
-1106 FQKQDIIKIVDQI
+1106 IKIVEDGDASILDKIYYSSKELKEVAELFKGMVVKDRQKVVFDTQNGYPNIFLLGKSISKWIIRTPYYTDYCTLTIVGGTKKKSKHDVYPRIVIRRTGDTLCCALIDTPALTESTLYSCWSKKTSIDNRYLLGLLNSNLLDFYNKKRNITNQQGFPQI
-1119 LSFKKSSCVA
+1119 LMTDLQGLPIKEVTNDKQQPIINLVDKILSKKKQDPYS
-1129 DTSSLEAEIDQLV
+1129 DTSALEHEIDHLV
-1142 YQLYGLTDDE
+1142 YQLYGLSYDE
-1152 IAIVEGKN
+1152 VLIVDPDTPITREEYERYN
-1160 E
+1160 ISE